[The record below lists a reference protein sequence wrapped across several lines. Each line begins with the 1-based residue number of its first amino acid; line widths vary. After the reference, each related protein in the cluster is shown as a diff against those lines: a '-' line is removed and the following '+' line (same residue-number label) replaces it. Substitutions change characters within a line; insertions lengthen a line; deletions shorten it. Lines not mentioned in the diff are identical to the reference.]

1 MHKQKI
7 FIKIY
12 LCFWVVT
19 ILALAIQITLG
30 RLTNLRPPGPPP
42 RILADPLA
50 LYGQAALAYY
60 LSGKQAALENMTD
73 RLRKTSGIRAYIIDQ
88 MNREITN
95 HPLPPEAPA
104 LVARTRESGH
114 PEEMMDKDIL
124 MMTVLIKD
132 ANGQEYA
139 LLGELPRK
147 DFEPH
152 WHHGFL
158 VQIAFRLSVIL
169 IISGV
174 IFHWL
179 ARYLISP
186 VIALSDAT
194 RRFAAGELNVRIG
207 KSLGKRKDELAE
219 LANDFDLMAERIES
233 LMTLQRQLLGDI
245 SHELR
250 SPLARLNVALEL
262 ARTQPGPKA
271 EKFLNRIGQEAESL
285 NDMIGQLIS
294 LTRLEGGFG
303 GIQMEPVDLTRLV
316 REVVKDGDF
325 EAQGSN
331 RGVRLTES
339 RDCIIHGNEK
349 LLGRAIENVVRN
361 AIRYTAE
368 KTEVEISITKDEQQP
383 VPYAVISVRD
393 HGRGVPDTELGNMFR
408 PFYRV
413 SDARE
418 RETGG
423 TGLGLAITDRAVRQH
438 GGTIQAVNAAGGGLI
453 IEIRLPAAQSPGA
466 GQGKCLENAV
476 GYPNERRRIV
486 RRRNDNT

>member
-12 LCFWVVT
+12 LCFWVVM
-19 ILALAIQITLG
+19 ILAVSTQIILD
-30 RLTNLRPPGPPP
+30 RLTGWRPPPGFPP
-42 RILADPLA
+42 RMLDVPLS
-50 LYGQAALAYY
+50 LYGQAALAYH
-60 LSGKQAALENMTD
+60 LSGQQTALVDMTD
-73 RLRKTSGIRAYIIDQ
+73 RLREASGIRAYIIDQ
-88 MNREITN
+88 TNREITN
-95 HPLPPEAPA
+95 RPLPPEALG
-104 LVARTRESGH
+104 LVSLARHSGH
-114 PEEMMDKDIL
+114 PEEALVKGTL
-124 MMTVLIKD
+124 MVAVLTKGT
-132 ANGQEYA
+132 NGHEYA
-139 LLGELPRK
+139 LLGEMLRK
-147 DFEPH
+147 DFAPH
-152 WHHGFL
+152 RHQGFPPHMAL
-158 VQIAFRLSVIL
+158 RLFVIL
-169 IISGV
+169 VISGI
-174 IFHWL
+174 IFHGL
-179 ARYLISP
+179 ARYLVSP

-207 KSLGKRKDELAE
+207 KSLGKRKDELSE

-250 SPLARLNVALEL
+250 SPLARLSVALEL
-262 ARTQPGPKA
+262 ARRQTGPQA
-271 EKFLNRIGQEAESL
+271 EKFLNRIEQEAESL
-285 NDMIGQLIS
+285 NDMIGQLLA

-303 GIQMEPVDLTRLV
+303 GIQMEPVNVTRLV
-316 REVVKDGDF
+316 HEVIKNGDF

-331 RGVRLTES
+331 RGVRLMES
-339 RDCIIHGNEK
+339 QDCTIHGNEK

-368 KTEVEISITKDEQQP
+368 KTEVEISITKDEHQP

-393 HGRGVPDTELGNMFR
+393 HGQGVPDTELGNLFR

-438 GGTIQAVNAAGGGLI
+438 GGIIRAVNAAGGGLI
-453 IEIRLPAAQSPGA
+453 VEIRLPAAQCPEA
-466 GQGKCLENAV
+466 QTANVK
-476 GYPNERRRIV
+476 
-486 RRRNDNT
+486 

>member
-19 ILALAIQITLG
+19 ILALATQIVLG

-42 RILADPLA
+42 RILADSLF
-50 LYGQAALAYY
+50 LYGQAALAYH
-60 LSGKQAALENMTD
+60 LNGKQAALENMTD
-73 RLRKTSGIRAYIIDQ
+73 QLRNDSGIRAYIIDR

-95 HPLPPEAPA
+95 RPLPPEALA
-104 LVARTRESGH
+104 LVSRARQTGH
-114 PEEMMDKDIL
+114 LEEMMDKNIL
-124 MMTVLIKD
+124 MMVVLIKGT
-132 ANGQEYA
+132 NSQEYA

-147 DFEPH
+147 DFDPH
-152 WHHGFL
+152 SHHGFL
-158 VQIAFRLSVIL
+158 LQIALRLSVIL
-169 IISGV
+169 IISGA

-179 ARYLISP
+179 ARYLVSP

-207 KSLGKRKDELAE
+207 KSLGKRKDELSE

-262 ARTQPGPKA
+262 ARRQTGPMA
-271 EKFLNRIGQEAESL
+271 EKFLNRIEQEAESL
-285 NDMIGQLIS
+285 NEMIGQLLS

-303 GIQMEPVDLTRLV
+303 GILMTPVNLTRLV
-316 REVVKDGDF
+316 HEVVKDGDF

-331 RGVRLTES
+331 RGVKLLES
-339 RDCIIHGNEK
+339 EDCIIHGNEK

-368 KTEVEISITKDEQQP
+368 KTEVEISITKDEHQP

-393 HGRGVPDTELGNMFR
+393 HGQGVPDSELVNLFR

-413 SDARE
+413 SNARE

-438 GGTIQAVNAAGGGLI
+438 GGIIRAVNAAGGGLI
-453 IEIRLPAAQSPGA
+453 VEIRLPAAQ
-466 GQGKCLENAV
+466 CLE
-476 GYPNERRRIV
+476 
-486 RRRNDNT
+486 T